1 MFGRIAAFEFR
12 YQVRQPV
19 VWVAAAFF
27 FLIVFGS
34 MTVDNIQIGGGGGG
48 VHKNAPTAIALTHL
62 VMSIFFIFV
71 TAAMVANVIVRDDET
86 GFGPLI
92 RSTRITRLDYL
103 LGRFTGAFGAAALVF
118 LAVPLGLFAGS
129 LAPWVDPET
138 LGPNRLG
145 AYAYAYG
152 ALALPSIF
160 LTSAL
165 FFALATTTRSMMA
178 TYIGATALLI
188 LWVIMGTLATRNEMR
203 ELAAWLD
210 PFGAIAVG
218 EATRY
223 YTTFESN
230 SRLPQL
236 AGVLLANRLLWTA
249 LGLVALAGACL
260 VFRFETRRSGPA
272 KARRNAAEV
281 PLSAPRPTPPATATR
296 VATPQQGLLAQGVQ
310 ALHRA
315 RFEAGQ
321 IFHSPAFGILI
332 VLGLV
337 NALGG
342 VFLGLEQNGSALL
355 PTTLRMIEMLQ
366 GAFSFVVVLVAIYYA
381 GELVWRDRERR
392 FADIVDS
399 TAAPDWTFL
408 VPKVLGLIMVLGAM
422 LLVSALAAALA
433 QVLLGF
439 PHPDWGQYIG
449 WYVLPTLADWA
460 LIAVL
465 AIFLQ
470 TLAPNKF
477 VGWALMVVFLVLQLS
492 LSSAGFEHKLYSY
505 GDRPSVP
512 LSDMNGQGDYAGFA
526 AWFRAYWTAFA
537 IFLLVLTQGLWARGA
552 RDGVKARLARLG
564 HRLKGPTGLAAAG
577 ALLVFAGLGGFIFL
591 NTNVWN
597 PYRTQKEGE
606 VFLADYEKGFLKYE
620 RLPQP
625 NVTDV
630 TLVLDLD
637 PHAPKL
643 AVTGSYDLVNRTGAP
658 LSEIHVRF
666 DRDVQVERLSLS
678 RPARTEVFERFNY
691 RILHLA
697 TPLVPDGTARLE
709 FSSRLAQKGFKNS
722 GNTTR
727 LVDNGTFV
735 SNDEFAPVLGM
746 SRSGLLQDRTRR
758 RKYDLP
764 PELRPARLEDE
775 SARARNYVGN
785 ADWVKAD
792 ITVST
797 AAGQTPVAPGY
808 LVSDT
813 TANGRR
819 TVRFRTDAPVLNF
832 FSVQSA
838 RYAIRRETY
847 KGVDLAVY
855 HHPGHTWN
863 VERMMA
869 AMKRSLD
876 YFQANFS
883 PYQFRQ
889 ARILEFPGY
898 AGFAQAFANTIPY
911 SEAIGFT
918 ADPDRTDKIDY
929 ATYVTAHE
937 MAHQWWAHQIVGA
950 DMQGATVL
958 SETLAQYSALLIM
971 EETYGPEGI
980 RKFLRNELD
989 AYLSARGGQAVEE
1002 TPLIRVENQG
1012 YIHYRKGSLVMYLLR
1027 DQIGE
1032 AGVNAALRSLLA
1044 RYAFKGA
1051 PFPTSRDLVDALRR
1065 EAGDDARAQALITDL
1080 FEKITLY
1087 DLKTDAAEARR
1098 RPDGRY
1104 DVTLKV
1110 TARKLYADSKGAET
1124 PSPLGAETFDVGV
1137 FTAEPGKAGF
1147 SRASVQSFTVQSLKD
1162 GDQTLTLT
1170 VNGKP
1175 AFAGID
1181 PYNKRIDRNSGDNV
1195 TRVKVAG

>member
-1 MFGRIAAFEFR
+1 
-12 YQVRQPV
+12 
-19 VWVAAAFF
+19 
-27 FLIVFGS
+27 
-34 MTVDNIQIGGGGGG
+34 
-48 VHKNAPTAIALTHL
+48 
-62 VMSIFFIFV
+62 
-71 TAAMVANVIVRDDET
+71 
-86 GFGPLI
+86 
-92 RSTRITRLDYL
+92 
-103 LGRFTGAFGAAALVF
+103 
-118 LAVPLGLFAGS
+118 
-129 LAPWVDPET
+129 
-138 LGPNRLG
+138 
-145 AYAYAYG
+145 
-152 ALALPSIF
+152 
-160 LTSAL
+160 
-165 FFALATTTRSMMA
+165 
-178 TYIGATALLI
+178 
-188 LWVIMGTLATRNEMR
+188 
-203 ELAAWLD
+203 
-210 PFGAIAVG
+210 
-218 EATRY
+218 
-223 YTTFESN
+223 
-230 SRLPQL
+230 
-236 AGVLLANRLLWTA
+236 
-249 LGLVALAGACL
+249 
-260 VFRFETRRSGPA
+260 
-272 KARRNAAEV
+272 
-281 PLSAPRPTPPATATR
+281 
-296 VATPQQGLLAQGVQ
+296 
-310 ALHRA
+310 
-315 RFEAGQ
+315 
-321 IFHSPAFGILI
+321 
-332 VLGLV
+332 
-337 NALGG
+337 
-342 VFLGLEQNGSALL
+342 
-355 PTTLRMIEMLQ
+355 
-366 GAFSFVVVLVAIYYA
+366 
-381 GELVWRDRERR
+381 
-392 FADIVDS
+392 
-399 TAAPDWTFL
+399 
-408 VPKVLGLIMVLGAM
+408 
-422 LLVSALAAALA
+422 
-433 QVLLGF
+433 
-439 PHPDWGQYIG
+439 
-449 WYVLPTLADWA
+449 
-460 LIAVL
+460 
-465 AIFLQ
+465 
-470 TLAPNKF
+470 
-477 VGWALMVVFLVLQLS
+477 
-492 LSSAGFEHKLYSY
+492 
-505 GDRPSVP
+505 
-512 LSDMNGQGDYAGFA
+512 
-526 AWFRAYWTAFA
+526 
-537 IFLLVLTQGLWARGA
+537 
-552 RDGVKARLARLG
+552 
-564 HRLKGPTGLAAAG
+564 
-577 ALLVFAGLGGFIFL
+577 
-591 NTNVWN
+591 
-597 PYRTQKEGE
+597 
-606 VFLADYEKGFLKYE
+606 
-620 RLPQP
+620 
-625 NVTDV
+625 
-630 TLVLDLD
+630 
-637 PHAPKL
+637 
-643 AVTGSYDLVNRTGAP
+643 
-658 LSEIHVRF
+658 
-666 DRDVQVERLSLS
+666 
-678 RPARTEVFERFNY
+678 
-691 RILHLA
+691 
-697 TPLVPDGTARLE
+697 
-709 FSSRLAQKGFKNS
+709 
-722 GNTTR
+722 
-727 LVDNGTFV
+727 
-735 SNDEFAPVLGM
+735 M
-746 SRSGLLQDRTRR
+746 SRSGLLQDRTKR
-758 RKYDLP
+758 RKYGLP

-797 AAGQTPVAPGY
+797 TADQTPVAPGY

-819 TVRFRTDAPVLNF
+819 TARFRTDAPVLNF

-876 YFQANFS
+876 YYQASFS

-898 AGFAQAFANTIPY
+898 ASFAQAFANTIPY
-911 SEAIGFT
+911 SETIGFT
-918 ADPDRTDKIDY
+918 ADPERTDKIDY

-1032 AGVNAALRSLLA
+1032 AKVNAALRSLLA

-1110 TARKLYADSKGAET
+1110 AARKLYADSKGAET

-1147 SRASVQSFTVQSLKD
+1147 SRASVQSFTVQTLKD

>member
-1 MFGRIAAFEFR
+1 MLGRIAAFELR
-12 YQVRQPV
+12 YQLRNPV
-19 VWVAAAFF
+19 FWVSGAFF
-27 FLIVFGS
+27 FLLVFGS
-34 MTVDNIQIGGGGGG
+34 MTVDNIQVGGGGG
-48 VHKNAPTAIALTHL
+48 VHKNAPAAIAMTHL

-71 TAAMVANVIVRDDET
+71 TAALVANVIVRDDET
-86 GFGPLI
+86 GFGPLV

-103 LGRFTGAFGAAALVF
+103 LGRFTGAFAAAALVF
-118 LAVPLGLFAGS
+118 LAVPLGMFLGS

-138 LGPNRLG
+138 LGANHLSH
-145 AYAYAYG
+145 YAYAYG

-165 FFALATTTRSMMA
+165 FFALATATRSMMA
-178 TYIGATALLI
+178 TYIGATALLV
-188 LWVIMGTLATRNEMR
+188 LWVVMGTLTARQEMR

-210 PFGAIAVG
+210 PFGGIALG

-230 SRLPQL
+230 TRLPAL
-236 AGVLLANRLLWTA
+236 EGVLLANRFVWTA
-249 LGLVALAGACL
+249 VGLVALAAACL
-260 VFRFETRRSGPA
+260 TFRFETRRAGARASR
-272 KARRNAAEV
+272 KARVEAE
-281 PLSAPRPTPPATATR
+281 APPPARAATHPLAEPRSGGSTAFI
-296 VATPQQGLLAQGVQ
+296 Q

-321 IFHSPAFGILI
+321 VLRSPAFLILM
-332 VLGLV
+332 
-337 NALGG
+337 
-342 VFLGLEQNGSALL
+342 FLGLFNASGGIFLGMEQNGSAFL
-355 PTTLRMIEMLQ
+355 PTTLRMIEQLQ
-366 GAFSFVVVLVAIYYA
+366 GAFSIVVVLVAIYYA

-392 FADIVDS
+392 IADIVDS
-399 TAAPDWTFL
+399 TSAPDWTFM
-408 VPKVLGLIMVLGAM
+408 VPKVLGLVLVLGAM
-422 LLVSALAAALA
+422 LLASALAAAAA
-433 QVLLGF
+433 QALLGF

-449 WYVLPTLADWA
+449 WYLLPTLADWT
-460 LIAVL
+460 LLAVL
-465 AIFLQ
+465 AVFLQ
-470 TLAPNKF
+470 ALAPNKF
-477 VGWALMVVFLVLQLS
+477 VGWALMAVYLILQLS
-492 LSSAGFEHKLYSY
+492 LSTAGLEHNLYMY
-505 GDRPSVP
+505 AGGPGVP

-537 IFLLVLTQGLWARGA
+537 VLLLILTQGMWARGA
-552 RDGVKARLARLG
+552 RDGVRARAGRLG
-564 HRLKGPTGLAAAG
+564 RRLKGGTGLAAAG

-597 PYRTQKEGE
+597 SYRTQAEGE
-606 VFLADYEKGFLKYE
+606 VWLADYEKGFLKYE
-620 RLPQP
+620 KLAQP
-625 NVTDV
+625 SVTDV
-630 TLVLDLD
+630 TLDLYLD
-637 PHAPKL
+637 PHAPRL
-643 AVTGSYDLVNRTGAP
+643 AVKGAYDLVNDTGAP
-658 LSEIHVRF
+658 LSQIHIRF
-666 DRDVQVERLSLS
+666 DRDVKVKRLALS
-678 RPARTEVFERFNY
+678 TPARTEAFARFNY
-691 RILHLA
+691 RILHLDK
-697 TPLVPDGTARLE
+697 PLAPGQTARLE
-709 FSSRLAQKGFKNS
+709 FATLVAQKGFRNS

-735 SNDEFAPVLGM
+735 SNDEFAPILGM
-746 SRSGLLQDRTRR
+746 SRDSLLQDRTKR
-758 RKYDLP
+758 RKYGLP
-764 PELRPARLEDE
+764 PELRPAKLEDE

-785 ADWVKAD
+785 ADWVNAD

-797 AAGQTPVAPGY
+797 VADQTPVAPGY

-838 RYAIRRETY
+838 RYAVRRETY

-855 HHPGHTWN
+855 HHPTHTWN

-876 YFQANFS
+876 YYQANFS

-898 AGFAQAFANTIPY
+898 ETFAQAFANTIPY

-918 ADPDRTDKIDY
+918 ADPDKPDKIDF

-937 MAHQWWAHQIVGA
+937 MAHQWWAHQVIGA

-958 SETLAQYSALLIM
+958 SETLSQYSALLVM
-971 EETYGPEGI
+971 EQIYGPEGI

-989 AYLSARGGQAVEE
+989 GYLSARGGQAVEE
-1002 TPLIRVENQG
+1002 TPLIRVEGQG
-1012 YIHYRKGSLVMYLLR
+1012 YIHYNKGSLVMYLLR

-1032 AGVNAALRSLLA
+1032 AKVNAALRSLLA
-1044 RYAFKGA
+1044 RYAFEGA
-1051 PFPTSRDLVDALRR
+1051 PYPTSRDLVDALRR
-1065 EAGDDARAQALITDL
+1065 EAGDDPRAQALITDL

-1087 DLKTDAAEARR
+1087 DLKTEEAEARR

-1104 DVTLKV
+1104 DVTLKI
-1110 TARKLYADSKGAET
+1110 TARKLYADGKGVET
-1124 PSPLGAETFDVGV
+1124 PAPLGTETFDLGV
-1137 FTAEPGKAGF
+1137 FTAEPGKPGF
-1147 SRASVQSFTVQSLKD
+1147 TRAAVQSFTVRTLKD
-1162 GDQTLTLT
+1162 GEQTVTLT
-1170 VNGKP
+1170 VNGRP

-1195 TRVKVAG
+1195 TRVQIAG

>member
-1 MFGRIAAFEFR
+1 MNAGEF
-12 YQVRQPV
+12 
-19 VWVAAAFF
+19 
-27 FLIVFGS
+27 LS
-34 MTVDNIQIGGGGGG
+34 
-48 VHKNAPTAIALTHL
+48 
-62 VMSIFFIFV
+62 
-71 TAAMVANVIVRDDET
+71 
-86 GFGPLI
+86 
-92 RSTRITRLDYL
+92 L
-103 LGRFTGAFGAAALVF
+103 LG
-118 LAVPLGLFAGS
+118 
-129 LAPWVDPET
+129 
-138 LGPNRLG
+138 
-145 AYAYAYG
+145 
-152 ALALPSIF
+152 PSGCGK
-160 LTSAL
+160 T
-165 FFALATTTRSMMA
+165 
-178 TYIGATALLI
+178 
-188 LWVIMGTLATRNEMR
+188 
-203 ELAAWLD
+203 
-210 PFGAIAVG
+210 
-218 EATRY
+218 
-223 YTTFESN
+223 
-230 SRLPQL
+230 
-236 AGVLLANRLLWTA
+236 
-249 LGLVALAGACL
+249 
-260 VFRFETRRSGPA
+260 
-272 KARRNAAEV
+272 
-281 PLSAPRPTPPATATR
+281 
-296 VATPQQGLLAQGVQ
+296 
-310 ALHRA
+310 
-315 RFEAGQ
+315 
-321 IFHSPAFGILI
+321 
-332 VLGLV
+332 
-337 NALGG
+337 
-342 VFLGLEQNGSALL
+342 
-355 PTTLRMIEMLQ
+355 TTLRMIEMLQ

-422 LLVSALAAALA
+422 LLVSALAAVLA

-564 HRLKGPTGLAAAG
+564 HRLKGRTGLAAAG

-1032 AGVNAALRSLLA
+1032 AKVNAALRSLLA

-1065 EAGDDARAQALITDL
+1065 EAGDNARAQALITDL

>member
-1 MFGRIAAFEFR
+1 MLGRIAAFELR
-12 YQVRQPV
+12 YQLRNPV
-19 VWVAAAFF
+19 FWVAGAFF
-27 FLIVFGS
+27 FLLVFGS
-34 MTVDNIQIGGGGGG
+34 MTVDNIQVGGGGGG
-48 VHKNAPTAIALTHL
+48 VHKNAPAAIAMTHL

-71 TAAMVANVIVRDDET
+71 TAALVANVIVRDDET
-86 GFGPLI
+86 GFGPLV

-103 LGRFTGAFGAAALVF
+103 LGRFTGAFAAAALVF
-118 LAVPLGLFAGS
+118 LAVPLGMFLGS

-138 LGPNRLG
+138 LGPNHLSH
-145 AYAYAYG
+145 YAYAYG

-165 FFALATTTRSMMA
+165 FFALATATRSMMA

-188 LWVIMGTLATRNEMR
+188 LWVIMGTLTARQEMR

-210 PFGAIAVG
+210 PFGGIALG

-223 YTTFESN
+223 YTTFDSN
-230 SRLPQL
+230 NRLPAL
-236 AGVLLANRLLWTA
+236 GGVLLANRLVWTT
-249 LGLVALAGACL
+249 LGGVALAAACL
-260 VFRFETRRSGPA
+260 TFRFETRRAGARASRKA
-272 KARRNAAEV
+272 KVEAD
-281 PLSAPRPTPPATATR
+281 APPPARPAAR
-296 VATPQQGLLAQGVQ
+296 PLAKPRSGGSAAFVQ

-321 IFHSPAFGILI
+321 VLRSPAFGILM
-332 VLGLV
+332 VLGLF
-337 NALGG
+337 NASGG
-342 VFLGLEQNGSALL
+342 IFLGLEQNGSVFL
-355 PTTLRMIEMLQ
+355 PTTLRMIEQLQ
-366 GAFSFVVVLVAIYYA
+366 RAFSFVVVLVAIYYA

-392 FADIVDS
+392 IADIVDS
-399 TAAPDWTFL
+399 TAAPDWTFM
-408 VPKVLGLIMVLGAM
+408 VPKVLGLVLVLGAM
-422 LLVSALAAALA
+422 LLASALAAAAA
-433 QVLLGF
+433 QAILGF
-439 PHPDWGQYIG
+439 PHPAWGQYVG
-449 WYVLPTLADWA
+449 WYLLPTLAEWA
-460 LIAVL
+460 LVAVL
-465 AIFLQ
+465 AVFLQ
-470 TLAPNKF
+470 ALAPNKF
-477 VGWALMVVFLVLQLS
+477 VGWALMAVYLVLQMGLGT
-492 LSSAGFEHKLYSY
+492 AGFQHNLYLY
-505 GDRPSVP
+505 GGGPGVP

-526 AWFRAYWTAFA
+526 AWFRAYWSAFA
-537 IFLLVLTQGLWARGA
+537 VFLLVLTQGMWARGA
-552 RDGVKARLARLG
+552 RDGARARLARLG
-564 HRLKGPTGLAAAG
+564 RRLKGPTGLAAAA
-577 ALLVFAGLGGFIFL
+577 ALVVFAGLGSFIFL

-606 VFLADYEKGFLKYE
+606 VWLADYEKGFLKYE
-620 RLPQP
+620 KLAQP
-625 NVTDV
+625 SVTDV
-630 TLVLDLD
+630 TLNLDLD
-637 PHAPKL
+637 PHAPRLSVKG
-643 AVTGSYDLVNRTGAP
+643 AYDLVNDTGAP
-658 LSEIHVRF
+658 LSQIHVRF
-666 DRDVQVERLSLS
+666 DRDVKVERLTLS
-678 RPARTEVFERFNY
+678 APSRSEAFPRFNY
-691 RILHLA
+691 RILHLEK
-697 TPLVPDGTARLE
+697 PLAPGQTARLE
-709 FSSRLAQKGFKNS
+709 FATLVTQKGFKNS

-735 SNDEFAPVLGM
+735 SNEEFAPVIGM
-746 SRSGLLQDRTRR
+746 SRSGQLQDRTKR
-758 RKYDLP
+758 RKYGLP
-764 PELRPARLEDE
+764 PELRPAKLEDE

-785 ADWVKAD
+785 ADWVRAD
-792 ITVST
+792 ITVT
-797 AAGQTPVAPGY
+797 TVADQTPVAPGY

-838 RYAIRRETY
+838 RYAVRRETY
-847 KGVDLAVY
+847 KGVDLAIY

-876 YFQANFS
+876 YYQANFS

-898 AGFAQAFANTIPY
+898 ATFAQAFANTIPY

-918 ADPDRTDKIDY
+918 ADPNKPDKIDF

-937 MAHQWWAHQIVGA
+937 MAHQWWAHQVIGA

-958 SETLAQYSALLIM
+958 SETLAQYSALVIM
-971 EETYGPEGI
+971 EQTFGPEGI

-1002 TPLIRVENQG
+1002 TPLIRVEDQG

-1032 AGVNAALRSLLA
+1032 AKVNAALRSLLA

-1051 PFPTSRDLVDALRR
+1051 PYPTSRDLVDALRR
-1065 EAGDDARAQALITDL
+1065 EAGDDPRAQALITDL

-1087 DLKTDAAEARR
+1087 DLKAEEAAARR

-1110 TARKLYADSKGAET
+1110 NARKLYADGKGAET
-1124 PSPLGAETFDVGV
+1124 ASPLGTETFDVGV
-1137 FTAEPGKAGF
+1137 FTAEPGKPGF
-1147 SRASVQSFTVQSLKD
+1147 TRAAVQDFRVTTLKD
-1162 GDQTLTLT
+1162 GEQVLTLT
-1170 VNGKP
+1170 VKGKP
-1175 AFAGID
+1175 AFAGVD

-1195 TRVKVAG
+1195 TRVKVDG

>member
-1 MFGRIAAFEFR
+1 MFGRIAAFELR
-12 YQVRQPV
+12 YQLRNPV
-19 VWVAAAFF
+19 FWVAGAFF
-27 FLIVFGS
+27 FLMVFGS

-48 VHKNAPTAIALTHL
+48 VHKNAPAAIAITHL

-71 TAAMVANVIVRDDET
+71 TAALVANVIVRDEET
-86 GFGPLI
+86 GFGPLV
-92 RSTRITRLDYL
+92 RSTRVTRLDYL
-103 LGRFTGAFGAAALVF
+103 LGRFTGAFSAAALVF
-118 LAVPLGLFAGS
+118 LAVPLGMFLGS

-138 LGPNRLG
+138 LGPNQLSY
-145 AYAYAYG
+145 YAYAYG
-152 ALALPSIF
+152 VLALPSIF

-165 FFALATTTRSMMA
+165 FFALATATRSMMA

-188 LWVIMGTLATRNEMR
+188 LWVIMGTLTARQEMR

-210 PFGAIAVG
+210 PFGGTALG

-223 YTTFESN
+223 FTTFDSN
-230 SRLPQL
+230 SRLPAL
-236 AGVLLANRLLWTA
+236 EGVLLANRFIWTA
-249 LGLVALAGACL
+249 VGLVALAAACL
-260 VFRFETRRSGPA
+260 TFRFETRRVGARASRKA
-272 KARRNAAEV
+272 KVEAE
-281 PLSAPRPTPPATATR
+281 APPPARAVTRPLGEPRSGGTTA
-296 VATPQQGLLAQGVQ
+296 LIQ

-321 IFHSPAFGILI
+321 VVRSPAFVILMF
-332 VLGLV
+332 LGLF
-337 NALGG
+337 NASGG
-342 VFLGLEQNGSALL
+342 IFLGLEQNGSVFL
-355 PTTLRMIEMLQ
+355 PTTVRMIERLQ
-366 GAFSFVVVLVAIYYA
+366 GAFSLVVVLVAIYYA

-392 FADIVDS
+392 IADIVDS
-399 TAAPDWTFL
+399 TSAPDWTFM
-408 VPKVLGLIMVLGAM
+408 VPKVLGLVLVLGSM
-422 LLVSALAAALA
+422 LLASALAATAA
-433 QVLLGF
+433 QALLGF
-439 PHPDWGQYIG
+439 PHSDWGQYVS
-449 WYVLPTLADWA
+449 WYIVPTLADWT
-460 LIAVL
+460 LLAVL
-465 AIFLQ
+465 AVFLQ
-470 TLAPNKF
+470 TIAPNKF
-477 VGWALMVVFLVLQLS
+477 VGWALMAVYLILQLS
-492 LSSAGFEHKLYSY
+492 LSTAGFEHNLYMY
-505 GDRPSVP
+505 AGTPWVP

-526 AWFRAYWTAFA
+526 AWFRAYWSAFA
-537 IFLLVLTQGLWARGA
+537 IFLLILTQGMWARGA
-552 RDGVKARLARLG
+552 RDGVRARVARLG
-564 HRLKGPTGLAAAG
+564 HRLKGRTGLAAAG

-606 VFLADYEKGFLKYE
+606 VWMADYEKGFLKYE
-620 RLPQP
+620 KLAQP
-625 NVTDV
+625 SVTDV
-630 TLVLDLD
+630 TLDLNLD
-637 PHAPKL
+637 PHAPRL
-643 AVTGSYDLVNRTGAP
+643 AVKGAYDLVNDTGAP
-658 LSEIHVRF
+658 LSQIHVRF
-666 DRDVQVERLSLS
+666 DRDVKVERLTLS
-678 RPARTEVFERFNY
+678 TPARTEAFPRFNY
-691 RILHLA
+691 RILHLEK
-697 TPLVPDGTARLE
+697 PLAPGQTARLE
-709 FSSRLAQKGFKNS
+709 FATLVAQKGFRNS

-735 SNDEFAPVLGM
+735 SNDEFAPILGM
-746 SRSGLLQDRTRR
+746 SRSDLLRDRTTR
-758 RKYDLP
+758 RKYGLP
-764 PELRPARLEDE
+764 PELRPAKLEDE

-785 ADWVKAD
+785 ADWVNAD

-797 AAGQTPVAPGY
+797 VADQTPVAPGY

-838 RYAIRRETY
+838 RYAVRRETY

-855 HHPGHTWN
+855 HHPTHPWN

-876 YFQANFS
+876 CYQANFS

-889 ARILEFPGY
+889 ARIIEFPGY
-898 AGFAQAFANTIPY
+898 ATFAQAFANTIPY

-918 ADPDRTDKIDY
+918 ADPDKPDKIDF

-950 DMQGATVL
+950 DMQGGTVL
-958 SETLAQYSALLIM
+958 SETLAQYSSLLVM
-971 EETYGPEGI
+971 EQTFGPEGI

-1002 TPLIRVENQG
+1002 TPLIRVEDQG
-1012 YIHYRKGSLVMYLLR
+1012 YIHYNKGSLVMYLLR

-1032 AGVNAALRSLLA
+1032 AKVNAALRSLLA

-1051 PFPTSRDLVDALRR
+1051 PYPTSRDLVDALRR
-1065 EAGDDARAQALITDL
+1065 EAGEDPRAQALITDL

-1087 DLKTDAAEARR
+1087 DLKTEEAEAKR

-1110 TARKLYADSKGAET
+1110 SARKLYANGKGVET
-1124 PSPLGAETFDVGV
+1124 PSPLGTETFDVGI
-1137 FTAEPGKAGF
+1137 FTAEPGKPGF
-1147 SRASVQSFTVQSLKD
+1147 TRAAVQSFTVRTLKD
-1162 GDQTLTLT
+1162 GEQTVT
-1170 VNGKP
+1170 VTVDGKP

-1195 TRVKVAG
+1195 TSVKVAG

>member
-1 MFGRIAAFEFR
+1 MFGQIAAFELR

-19 VWVAAAFF
+19 FWVATAFF
-27 FLIVFGS
+27 FLLVFGS

-48 VHKNAPTAIALTHL
+48 VHKNAPTAIAMTHL

-71 TAAMVANVIVRDDET
+71 TAAQVANVIVRDDET
-86 GFGPLI
+86 GFGPLV

-103 LGRFTGAFGAAALVF
+103 LGRFAGAFAAACLVF
-118 LAVPLGLFAGS
+118 LAVPVGMFLGS

-145 AYAYAYG
+145 DYAYAYG

-160 LTSAL
+160 LTAAL
-165 FFALATTTRSMMA
+165 FFALATATRSMMA

-188 LWVIMGTLATRNEMR
+188 LWVIMGTLAARQEMR
-203 ELAAWLD
+203 DLAAWLD
-210 PFGAIAVG
+210 PFGGIALG
-218 EATRY
+218 EAIRY

-230 SRLPQL
+230 TRLPAL
-236 AGVLLANRLLWTA
+236 AGVLLANRLIWTSVGIAA
-249 LGLVALAGACL
+249 LVLACL
-260 VFRFETRRSGPA
+260 IFRFEVRRGRQGRPPKAEAEAPPPA
-272 KARRNAAEV
+272 GRPA
-281 PLSAPRPTPPATATR
+281 SAPAATLRSDLT
-296 VATPQQGLLAQGVQ
+296 AQGVQ
-310 ALHRA
+310 ALHRI
-315 RFEAGQ
+315 RFEAAQ
-321 IFHSPAFGILI
+321 ILRSPAFVILM
-332 VLGLV
+332 VLGLF
-337 NALGG
+337 NASGG
-342 VFLGLEQNGSALL
+342 VLLGMEANGSPLL
-355 PTTLRMIEMLQ
+355 PTTIRMIEQLQ

-408 VPKVLGLIMVLGAM
+408 VPKVIGLVLVLGAM
-422 LLVSALAAALA
+422 LLISTLAAAAA
-433 QVLLGF
+433 QALLGF
-439 PHPDWGQYIG
+439 PHPNWGQYFG

-460 LIAVL
+460 LLAVL
-465 AIFLQ
+465 AVFLQ
-470 TLAPNKF
+470 ALAPNKF
-477 VGWALMVVFLVLQLS
+477 VGWALMAAYLVLQLS
-492 LSSAGFEHKLYSY
+492 LAGAGFEHNLYNY
-505 GDRPSVP
+505 GGGPGVP

-537 IFLLVLTQGLWARGA
+537 IVLLVLTQGLWARGA
-552 RDGVKARLARLG
+552 RDGAGARLARLG
-564 HRLKGPTGLAAAG
+564 RRLKGRTGLAAAG

-606 VFLADYEKGFLKYE
+606 VWLADFEKGFLKYE

-625 NVTDV
+625 SVTEV
-630 TLVLDLD
+630 TLDLDLD
-637 PHAPKL
+637 PHAPRLDVK
-643 AVTGSYDLVNRTGAP
+643 GSYGLVNDTGAA
-658 LSEIHVRF
+658 LSQVHVRF
-666 DRDVQVERLSLS
+666 DRDLEVQRLVLS
-678 RPARTEVFERFNY
+678 RPARTEAFPRFNY

-697 TPLVPDGTARLE
+697 RPLAPGETLRLDFE
-709 FSSRLAQKGFKNS
+709 TVLAQKGFRNS

-735 SNDEFAPVLGM
+735 SNDEFAPSLGM
-746 SRSGLLQDRTRR
+746 SRSGLLQDRTKR

-764 PELRPARLEDE
+764 PELRPAKLEDE
-775 SARARNYVGN
+775 GARGRNYVGD
-785 ADWVKAD
+785 ADWVQAD
-792 ITVST
+792 ITVT
-797 AAGQTPVAPGY
+797 TVADQTPVAPGY

-855 HHPGHTWN
+855 HHPGHPWN

-876 YFQANFS
+876 YYQASFS

-898 AGFAQAFANTIPY
+898 ATFAQAFANTIPY
-911 SEAIGFT
+911 SESIGFT
-918 ADPDRTDKIDY
+918 ADPDKPDKIDY

-958 SETLAQYSALLIM
+958 SETLSQYSALLIM
-971 EETYGPEGI
+971 EQTYGPEGI

-1032 AGVNAALRSLLA
+1032 AKVNSALRSLLG

-1051 PFPTSRDLVDALRR
+1051 PYPTSRELVDALRR
-1065 EAGDDARAQALITDL
+1065 EAGDDPRAQALITDL

-1087 DLKTDAAEARR
+1087 DLKTEEAEARR

-1104 DVTLKV
+1104 DVTLRV
-1110 TARKLYADSKGAET
+1110 SARKLYADGKGAET
-1124 PSPLGAETFDVGV
+1124 PSPLGQETFDLGV
-1137 FTAEPGKAGF
+1137 FTAEPGKPGF
-1147 SRASVQSFTVQSLKD
+1147 TRASVQSFTVQSLKD
-1162 GDQTLTLT
+1162 GEQTLTLT

-1175 AFAGID
+1175 AFAGVD

-1195 TRVKVAG
+1195 TRVKVSG

>member
-1 MFGRIAAFEFR
+1 MFGQIAAFELR
-12 YQVRQPV
+12 YQLRQPV
-19 VWVAAAFF
+19 FWVAAAFF

-34 MTVDNIQIGGGGGG
+34 MTVDNIQVGGGGGG
-48 VHKNAPTAIALTHL
+48 VHKNAPTAIAMTHL

-71 TAAMVANVIVRDDET
+71 TAALVANVIVRDDET
-86 GFGPLI
+86 GFGPLV

-103 LGRFTGAFGAAALVF
+103 LGRFSGAFAAAALVF
-118 LAVPLGLFAGS
+118 LAVPLGMFLGS

-145 AYAYAYG
+145 DYLYAYG
-152 ALALPSIF
+152 ALALPSVF
-160 LTSAL
+160 LTAAL
-165 FFALATTTRSMMA
+165 FFALATATRSMMA

-188 LWVIMGTLATRNEMR
+188 LWVVMGTLATRNEMR

-210 PFGAIAVG
+210 PFGGIALG
-218 EATRY
+218 REIRY
-223 YTTFESN
+223 YTTFDAN
-230 SRLPQL
+230 TRLPAL
-236 AGVLLANRLLWTA
+236 AGVLLANRLLWTSV
-249 LGLVALAGACL
+249 GLVALAAACL
-260 VFRFETRRSGPA
+260 TFRFETRRAGQGPARRSERETPPPPRTLDGPQASPRSGPA
-272 KARRNAAEV
+272 
-281 PLSAPRPTPPATATR
+281 
-296 VATPQQGLLAQGVQ
+296 VAILQ

-315 RFEAGQ
+315 RFEAAQ
-321 IFHSPAFGILI
+321 VLLSPAFGILL
-332 VLGLV
+332 VLGLF
-337 NALGG
+337 NASGG
-342 VFLGLEQNGSALL
+342 IFLGIEQNGSVFL
-355 PTTLRMIEMLQ
+355 PTTLRMIEQLQ
-366 GAFSFVVVLVAIYYA
+366 GAFSFVVILVAIYYA

-392 FADIVDS
+392 IADIVDS
-399 TAAPDWTFL
+399 TSAPDWTFM
-408 VPKVLGLIMVLGAM
+408 VPKVLGLVLVLGAM
-422 LLVSALAAALA
+422 LLVSALAAAAA
-433 QVLLGF
+433 QAILGF
-439 PHPDWGQYIG
+439 PHPEWGQYLG
-449 WYVLPTLADWA
+449 WYILPTLADWA
-460 LIAVL
+460 LLAVL
-465 AIFLQ
+465 AVFLQ
-470 TLAPNKF
+470 AIAPNKF
-477 VGWALMVVFLVLQLS
+477 VGWALMAVYLILQLG
-492 LSSAGFEHKLYSY
+492 LSTAGFEHNLYNY
-505 GDRPSVP
+505 AGGPGVP

-537 IFLLVLTQGLWARGA
+537 ILLLVLTQGLWARGA
-552 RDGVKARLARLG
+552 RDGVRARLARLG
-564 HRLKGPTGLAAAG
+564 RRLRGPTGIAAA
-577 ALLVFAGLGGFIFL
+577 ACLLVFAALGGFIFL

-606 VFLADYEKGFLKYE
+606 TWQADLEKGFLKYE

-625 NVTDV
+625 SVTDV
-630 TLVLDLD
+630 TLDLDLD
-637 PHAPKL
+637 PHAPRLSVKG
-643 AVTGSYDLVNRTGAP
+643 AYDLVNDTGAP
-658 LSEIHVRF
+658 VSQLHVRF
-666 DRDVQVERLSLS
+666 DRDVKVDRLVLS
-678 RPARTEVFERFNY
+678 RPARAEAFDRFNY
-691 RILHLA
+691 RILHLDR
-697 TPLVPDGTARLE
+697 PLAPGETARLE
-709 FSSRLAQKGFKNS
+709 FATTLSQKGFRNS

-735 SNDEFAPVLGM
+735 SNDEFAPILGM
-746 SRSGLLQDRTRR
+746 SRSGLLQDRTKR
-758 RKYDLP
+758 RKYGLP
-764 PELRPARLEDE
+764 PELRPAKLEDE

-785 ADWVKAD
+785 ADWVRSD

-797 AAGQTPVAPGY
+797 VADQVPVAPGY
-808 LVSDT
+808 VVSDV
-813 TANGRR
+813 TAGGRR

-855 HHPGHTWN
+855 HHPGHPWN

-869 AMKRSLD
+869 SMKRSLD
-876 YFQANFS
+876 YYQANFS

-898 AGFAQAFANTIPY
+898 ATFAQAFANTIPY

-918 ADPDRTDKIDY
+918 ADPDKPDKIDF

-937 MAHQWWAHQIVGA
+937 MAHQWWAHQIIGA

-971 EETYGPEGI
+971 EQTYGPEGI

-989 AYLSARGGQAVEE
+989 SYLAARGGQAVEE
-1002 TPLIRVENQG
+1002 TPLIRVENQP

-1032 AGVNAALRSLLA
+1032 AKVNAALRSLLA

-1051 PFPTSRDLVDALRR
+1051 PYPTARDLVDALRR

-1087 DLKTDAAEARR
+1087 DLKSEEASARR

-1104 DVTLKV
+1104 DVTLKIA
-1110 TARKLYADSKGAET
+1110 ARKLYADGKGAET
-1124 PSPLGAETFDVGV
+1124 RAPLGSETFDVGV
-1137 FTAEPGKAGF
+1137 FTAEPGKPGF
-1147 SRASVQSFTVQSLKD
+1147 TRASVQSFTVQALKD
-1162 GDQTLTLT
+1162 GEQSLT
-1170 VNGKP
+1170 VTVDGKP

-1195 TRVKVAG
+1195 VRVKVEG